1 MVNEIV
7 FNIYIFLICF
17 AQVSDYAER
26 NDAILLVIVPAVQA
40 PEIASSR
47 ALRLA
52 KEYDA
57 EGKKAL
63 SL

>member
-1 MVNEIV
+1 MA
-7 FNIYIFLICF
+7 F

-26 NDAILLVIVPAVQA
+26 SDAVLLVIVPAAQA

-57 EGKKAL
+57 EGKGAL
-63 SL
+63 SLQFLVIYLFG